1 MKTQS
6 SPSLRPRGSLCMNAP
21 TLSQLTVTRKTPLS
35 KSTALLLEVGASQQK
50 GHRPNP
56 SVESPWQ
63 GPRSGTPTDHRH
75 CFPLLWNRL
84 QAWSALGLVRSRGS
98 DPWERPNQSG
108 AHRRA
113 ESSQGREAPR
123 KKLRLK
129 DTANGAW
136 KSADGGW
143 FYQSLE
149 PETIKLKLGKKA
161 SMKNYFQIQENLFP
175 MSLSWKATGL
185 QKSKFM
191 VLVAKWL

>member
-1 MKTQS
+1 MKTPP
-6 SPSLRPRGSLCMNAP
+6 SPSLRPRGALCMNAP

-35 KSTALLLEVGASQQK
+35 KSTALLLEVGAGQQR

-75 CFPLLWNRL
+75 CFLLLWNRL

-123 KKLRLK
+123 KKLCLK
-129 DTANGAW
+129 DTANGAR
-136 KSADGGW
+136 KSADEGW

-149 PETIKLKLGKKA
+149 PETIKINWGKKLKWRII
-161 SMKNYFQIQENLFP
+161 SKSRRTYFLCLFLEKPLGYKNPSFWF
-175 MSLSWKATGL
+175 W
-185 QKSKFM
+185 
-191 VLVAKWL
+191 